1 VGFPIAARFAH
12 PDAGYEAEQE
22 RAARL
27 LEPGKVY
34 VVKRLEVGRSDS
46 ALTVW
51 LDGAEGPA
59 EQFST
64 VLFEPAA
71 TPSDWDDDEPKPG
84 ASRMST
90 AGELGDYLSAQPRDQ
105 KVVLRK
111 DAEGN
116 DHSPLAEAWEGMYVA
131 DSTWSGETYPT
142 PEDLAEAMTPPNL
155 QGWSDED
162 AAPEGAERVIVLGPV
177 N

>member
-1 VGFPIAARFAH
+1 MGFPIAARFAH
-12 PDAGYEAEQE
+12 PDAGYKAEQE
-22 RAARL
+22 RAATL

-34 VVKRLEVGRSDS
+34 IVKRLDVGRSDS

-51 LDGAEGPA
+51 LDGAEGPTA
-59 EQFST
+59 EFST

-71 TPSDWDDDEPKPG
+71 TPDDWEDDEPKPE
-84 ASRMST
+84 ASAMST
-90 AGELGDYLSAQPRDQ
+90 AGGLSDYLAAQPRDR

-116 DHSPLAEAWEGMYVA
+116 GHSPLAEAWEAMYVA

-142 PEDLAEAMTPPNL
+142 PEDVAEWLATGQA
-155 QGWSDED
+155 DEGD
-162 AAPEGAERVIVLGPV
+162 FTVPDDGERVIVLGPV